1 MTACQNCQTPIEP
14 KELSCRLCGK
24 PAPIEP
30 ETATFADLVPSKN
43 DLEESYRSSLQR
55 GKNALTATDFDDAAT
70 SLREAVKRSRM
81 LDDAE
86 TKEIEARKLLGQ
98 ALENQ
103 SKIPE
108 AADQY
113 RIISQITSDE
123 ILREVW
129 LKKSQD
135 LVASS
140 NLSFDRLFRHEDFRS
155 LLEEEVRYVPLYCS
169 GCKRLL
175 AEAEVFGFRRGFS
188 ETVQCWCG
196 YHDRPMA
203 KADAQHSK
211 SLEEAGLRRGQR
223 SRAIEAANKELP
235 GGHNRMVACILAL
248 TLGWAGAHKFY
259 LGDRVLGWIY
269 VIWCWTLVPSL
280 LSIYE
285 AVVLWHMSLVT
296 FNMTYNLDLVLKDI
310 QPEDEDTDDKQA
322 KLDVFSL
329 AEAEAQQEV
338 I

>member
-1 MTACQNCQTPIEP
+1 MADTA
-14 KELSCRLCGK
+14 
-24 PAPIEP
+24 
-30 ETATFADLVPSKN
+30 PSKIE
-43 DLEESYRSSLQR
+43 LEESYKICMQR
-55 GKNALTATDFDDAAT
+55 GKAALHASDLEEAVT
-70 SLREAVKRSRM
+70 SLREAVKRSRI

-86 TKEIEARKLLGQ
+86 SREIEARKLLGQ
-98 ALENQ
+98 ALEKQ

-123 ILREVW
+123 ILSEVW

-140 NLSFDRLFRHEDFRS
+140 NLSFDRLFRREDFRP

-188 ETVQCWCG
+188 DTVQCWCG
-196 YHDRPMA
+196 IYDRPMA
-203 KADAQHSK
+203 KADATHAR
-211 SLEEAGLRRGQR
+211 SLEEAHILRGQR
-223 SRAIEAANKELP
+223 SRAIEAAGRELP
-235 GGHNRMVACILAL
+235 EGKNRVTACILAV
-248 TLGWAGAHKFY
+248 TLGIVGSHKFY

-269 VIWCWTLVPSL
+269 LTWSWTLVPFL
-280 LSIYE
+280 LSMYE
-285 AVVLWHMSLVT
+285 AFVLWHMSQVS
-296 FNMTYNLDLVLKDI
+296 FNMTYNLDLVLRDI
-310 QPEDEDTDDKQA
+310 LPEDTDRQA

-329 AEAEAQQEV
+329 GLAESGQQEV